1 MGLLMTSFH
10 GLIEVL
16 VMGEQVAAGVD
27 RDFIGTVTQ
36 GIYGAAVPPSL
47 S

>member
-16 VMGEQVAAGVD
+16 VMGEQAAGVD
-27 RDFIGTVTQ
+27 RDFIGTV
-36 GIYGAAVPPSL
+36 
-47 S
+47 